1 MSDHAGTIQKTVIE
15 IKSWRGLLI
24 KEHFRLNNDGTETDL
39 LEGCDHW
46 RKKELKV
53 LRV

>member
-1 MSDHAGTIQKTVIE
+1 VTTQKQEWV
-15 IKSWRGLLI
+15 IKSWHGLLI
-24 KEHFRLNNDGTETDL
+24 KEKFILNEDGTETDL
-39 LEGCDHW
+39 LENCEPW